1 MNLTQRWTNFR
12 DFLADVKKEAGKVSW
27 PGKSEVMGTTTVV
40 IIYTAMVGVFLALID
55 MAISPV
61 MDQLLKLGRG

>member
-27 PGKSEVMGTTTVV
+27 PGKHEVIGTTTVV
-40 IIYTAMVGVFLALID
+40 IVYTAMVGVFLALID

>member
-1 MNLTQRWTNFR
+1 MNVTQRWTNFR

-27 PGKSEVMGTTTVV
+27 PGQNEVLGTTTVV
-40 IIYTAMVGVFLALID
+40 IIYTALVGVFLALID